1 MFHVSQLENGA
12 RDISGYTVVKTLH
25 SQCQGY
31 MLHRMAKKG
40 KKKRERKG
48 VMIHILPRFIKINK
62 NEVCK
67 VTSKRI
73 NKLDLE
79 IHPYVQM

>member
-31 MLHRMAKKG
+31 MLHSTAKKG

-48 VMIHILPRFIKINK
+48 GNDTYFAKIYK
-62 NEVCK
+62 DK
-67 VTSKRI
+67 QKWS
-73 NKLDLE
+73 L
-79 IHPYVQM
+79 

>member
-1 MFHVSQLENGA
+1 MEA
-12 RDISGYTVVKTLH
+12 RDSSGYAGVKTLH
-25 SQCQGY
+25 SQCQGH

-40 KKKRERKG
+40 KKKRERKA
-48 VMIHILPRFIKINK
+48 VMIRILLGFIKINE
-62 NEVCK
+62 NDVCK

-73 NKLDLE
+73 NKLELK